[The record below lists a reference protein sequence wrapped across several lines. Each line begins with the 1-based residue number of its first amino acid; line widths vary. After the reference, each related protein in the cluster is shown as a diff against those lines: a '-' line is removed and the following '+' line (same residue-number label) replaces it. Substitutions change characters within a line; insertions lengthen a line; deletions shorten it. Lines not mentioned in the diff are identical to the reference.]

1 MTRFWLEWIFAM
13 FLLFYNLFM
22 NVFILGFQLAL
33 LALVLLSFLML
44 ILVPVVFASPD
55 GLTNNKN
62 YILLSVVL
70 WSVLVLTVGV
80 LNFFVV

>member
-1 MTRFWLEWIFAM
+1 
-13 FLLFYNLFM
+13 M

-33 LALVLLSFLML
+33 SALVLLSFLML
-44 ILVPVVFASPD
+44 IFVPVVFASPD

-62 YILLSVVL
+62 YILLSVIL
-70 WSVLVLTVGV
+70 WTVLVLTVGV

>member
-1 MTRFWLEWIFAM
+1 
-13 FLLFYNLFM
+13 M
-22 NVFILGFQLAL
+22 NVFTLGFQLAL
-33 LALVLLSFLML
+33 SALILLSFLMV

-62 YILLSVVL
+62 SILLSVVL
-70 WSVLVLTVGV
+70 WSILVLVVGV

>member
-1 MTRFWLEWIFAM
+1 
-13 FLLFYNLFM
+13 M
-22 NVFILGFQLAL
+22 NVFTLGFQLAL
-33 LALVLLSFLML
+33 SALILLSFLMV
-44 ILVPVVFASPD
+44 IFVPVVFASPD

-62 YILLSVVL
+62 YILLSVIA